1 TGVSVP
7 LSESGVV
14 SAGTVLSAGALVVST
29 GVGPASAP
37 ASSCAAGTLPLS
49 SSPQPTK
56 VSALP
61 SAIKA
66 NKFLVFNIGSLDS
79 SRRLGGSGNGSG
91 TALSTGR
98 ARSPLLPPNRHKVQS
113 SRGLI

>member
-1 TGVSVP
+1 ASASTGASVSPPASPASLSTGASVSPPSAGTAASVSTGVSVP

-79 SRRLGGSGNGSG
+79 S
-91 TALSTGR
+91 
-98 ARSPLLPPNRHKVQS
+98 
-113 SRGLI
+113 